1 MWTSERPADETDCY
15 PGVWPPHRGTTA
27 ATTGENSCRRPA
39 GVVDVCQ
46 LPPTSGCGR
55 AAGAR
60 KCAKDMQF
68 QQVGNIVLRA

>member
-46 LPPTSGCGR
+46 LATMR
-55 AAGAR
+55 R
-60 KCAKDMQF
+60 YMQRYPNGQQYTNF
-68 QQVGNIVLRA
+68 QRYVDANSEF